1 MGHRVN
7 AAAGGIAQGF
17 HASNVAQRLNQGRQY
32 RAVAGQRAVK
42 PHLFAQVED
51 RCPVI
56 AKRTADQQHVSRA
69 NLLRPPANTGRDDA
83 DPGGIDKQLIRR
95 PARHHFGIAGDNG
108 DAGIPRG
115 LRHAVHHR
123 FEGGHLQ
130 PLFENKP
137 AGEIARQ
144 RAAHRHIVGRTAHR
158 QLADIAAWE
167 KQRIDDVAVG
177 GEGEP
182 VALRAKLGKIETRL
196 IFLLRQPGVGES
208 LHKQV
213 ADQLLH
219 RLTAATVG

>member
-1 MGHRVN
+1 M
-7 AAAGGIAQGF
+7 
-17 HASNVAQRLNQGRQY
+17 
-32 RAVAGQRAVK
+32 
-42 PHLFAQVED
+42 
-51 RCPVI
+51 I
-56 AKRTADQQHVSRA
+56 AKRTADQQHVAGA
-69 NLLRPPANTGRDDA
+69 NLLRPPANTGGDHA

-95 PARHHFGIAGDNG
+95 PARHHFGIAGNNG
-108 DAGIPRG
+108 DTGLPGG

-144 RAAHRHIVGRTAHR
+144 RAAHRYIVRRTAHR
-158 QLADIAAWE
+158 QLADITAGE
-167 KQRIDDVAVG
+167 KQRIDNVAVG

-182 VALRAKLGKIETRL
+182 VALRAKLSEIETRL